1 MKVKVH
7 KTVST
12 VFTLPKPT
20 FFFTCNQSIFTAI
33 DFSIVC
39 KNETESKMK
48 ALYLITYI
56 LILSSIV
63 INAQNKVHIAYIEGE
78 IDLGLAP
85 YISRVISDAEKD
97 NAEAIIFKI
106 NTFGGR
112 VDAATQIKDAI
123 IGTDLLTIAFINNRA
138 ISAGALIALSCK
150 KIIMVPG
157 SSIGAATVVNETGEK
172 VGEKYQSYMRS
183 EMRSTAEKNGRRV
196 DIAEGMVDERIIVE
210 GIDDSTTLI
219 TLTSEEA
226 LKYGIA
232 DTLLN
237 NVDEV
242 YAYFNLGNAEKI
254 YQKSNWAEDVVRFL
268 NNPIV
273 SSILIMIGFFGLIA
287 EIKSPGWGLP
297 GTASI
302 IALALFFGSSYILQL
317 ASVIEI
323 LMFVVG
329 LGLLLLE
336 IFVIPGF
343 GVAGISGIILIL
355 ASIFL
360 SLVGADPFLD
370 MNAVSIAIIQLTV
383 ALLAALIFIFI
394 LVRYLPQSDLFK
406 KFILS
411 EEEKA
416 IEGYTSRTNFSELLG
431 VEGIALTTLRPAG
444 TAEFN
449 GKRID
454 VVTDSEY
461 IEHGKPIIVTAV
473 EGMRV
478 VVREKKS

>member
-1 MKVKVH
+1 MKTILQLVLFV
-7 KTVST
+7 V
-12 VFTLPKPT
+12 
-20 FFFTCNQSIFTAI
+20 IFT
-33 DFSIVC
+33 S
-39 KNETESKMK
+39 S
-48 ALYLITYI
+48 
-56 LILSSIV
+56 ILS
-63 INAQNKVHIAYIEGE
+63 QNKVYYAYIEGD

-85 YISRVISDAEKD
+85 YISRVIADAEKN
-97 NAEAIIFKI
+97 NAQAIIFKI

-157 SSIGAATVVNETGEK
+157 SSIGAATVVDQQGEK

-196 DIAEGMVDERIIVE
+196 DIAEGMVDERVVVA
-210 GIDDSTTLI
+210 GIDDSTKLI
-219 TLTSEEA
+219 TLTSAEA

-237 NVDEV
+237 NIDEV
-242 YAYFNLGNAEKI
+242 YAFFNLADSEKI
-254 YQKSNWAEDVVRFL
+254 VQESNWAEDVVRFL

-273 SSILIMIGFFGLIA
+273 SSILIMIGFFGLMA

-297 GTASI
+297 GTAAI
-302 IALALFFGSSYILQL
+302 ICLALFFGSSYILQL
-317 ASVIEI
+317 ASIIEI
-323 LMFVVG
+323 LMFVAG

-355 ASIFL
+355 ASIFF
-360 SLVGADPFLD
+360 SLIGADPFLD
-370 MNAVSIAIIQLTV
+370 MNSVATALIQLSIA
-383 ALLAALIFIFI
+383 LLVSLILIFVLAKF
-394 LVRYLPQSDLFK
+394 LPNSNVFK

-416 IEGYTSRTNFSELLG
+416 DAGYTSRTNLSDLLG
-431 VEGIALTTLRPAG
+431 AEGIALTTLRPAG
-444 TAEFN
+444 TAEIN

-461 IEHGKPIIVTAV
+461 IENGKPIVVNAV

-478 VVREKKS
+478 VVREKK

>member
-1 MKVKVH
+1 MKKIQLIILFLI
-7 KTVST
+7 S
-12 VFTLPKPT
+12 
-20 FFFTCNQSIFTAI
+20 SAI
-33 DFSIVC
+33 L
-39 KNETESKMK
+39 
-48 ALYLITYI
+48 LY
-56 LILSSIV
+56 
-63 INAQNKVHIAYIEGE
+63 AQNKVHIAYIEDE

-85 YISRVISDAEKD
+85 YISRIVSDAEKD

-157 SSIGAATVVNETGEK
+157 SSIGAATVVNQTGEK

-183 EMRSTAEKNGRRV
+183 EMRSTAERNGRPV
-196 DIAEGMVDERIIVE
+196 NIAEGMVDERIIIPGLV
-210 GIDDSTTLI
+210 DSTQLV

-232 DTLLN
+232 DTLLKSI
-237 NVDEV
+237 DEV
-242 YAYFNLGNAEKI
+242 YAYFGLTNAERV

-268 NNPIV
+268 NNPIM
-273 SSILIMIGFFGLIA
+273 SSILIMIGIFGLIA
-287 EIKSPGWGLP
+287 EVKSPGWGLP
-297 GTASI
+297 GTAGL

-317 ASVIEI
+317 ASIIEI

-329 LGLLLLE
+329 LGLILVE
-336 IFVIPGF
+336 VFVIPGF
-343 GVAGISGIILIL
+343 GVAGISGIILVI
-355 ASIFL
+355 ASLFF
-360 SLVGADPFLD
+360 SMVGEDPFLD
-370 MNAVSIAIIQLTV
+370 FDAVSIAIMKLSV
-383 ALLAALIFIFI
+383 GLLAALILIF
-394 LVRYLPQSDLFK
+394 LLARFLPKSNFFK

-416 IEGYTSRTNFSELLG
+416 DAGYTSRSNLSELLG
-431 VEGIALTTLRPAG
+431 AEGVALTTLRPAG

-449 GKRID
+449 GKRVD

-461 IEHGKPIIVTAV
+461 IDHGKPIVVTAV

-478 VVREKKS
+478 VVREKKNS